1 MQQNAITDTY
11 EQSLKEYKDQYVTI
25 DRRYSNLSTGR
36 LLVALL
42 SIAGFYWY
50 YQSKEIFLLIIA
62 IAAVLLFFILMKLHQ
77 RASRARTF
85 IKTLKIINE
94 EELSYLRKESLP
106 FASGDEYKEDHHAY
120 ANDLDIFGHR
130 SLYQHLNRT
139 ATQMGKHKLAQQLQQ
154 VLPNEAILRN
164 QEAIRELGKN
174 RKERQEFYALG
185 RIAND
190 NKDIYNKL
198 IQWSGEE
205 ERPISKPLLVLAYL
219 LPALLICAL
228 AVYVFTRNEIFWN
241 ITTRLFPVNL
251 LIFFFLVKRIKKAMF
266 SADKVNEML
275 KEYAAMFQRL
285 ERATYTSER
294 LVMLQQKLQLTGA
307 QASTELQKL
316 ASIFAGMETVLNPFS
331 AVIMNGLYLHHIHQ
345 LLKLQIW
352 KKKYAAHI
360 PEWLDVL
367 GEMEML
373 HSLANLH
380 DNNPGFR
387 FPGLNENHIISFT
400 ALGHPLI
407 AEDKRVCNDVTFD
420 EHRFI
425 VLTGSNMSGKSTFL
439 RTLGINMV
447 LAGTGSVI
455 CAAAADIHPLKI
467 LVSMRQT
474 DSLADSES
482 YFFAEVKRLK
492 YIMDQ
497 LSHEVC
503 FVLLDEILRGTN
515 SDDKRSGTIG
525 VIEKII
531 RQEAIGAIATHD
543 LEVCLTTDLYPQLLI
558 NKCFEVEIINDELV
572 FDYKLR
578 NGICKNKSATFL
590 MKKMEIIT

>member
-1 MQQNAITDTY
+1 MQQKAIIDTY
-11 EQSLKEYKDQYVTI
+11 EQSRKEYENQYDVI
-25 DRRYSNLSTGR
+25 NRKYGNLSIGR
-36 LLVALL
+36 LLIALVA
-42 SIAGFYWY
+42 IASFYWY
-50 YQSKEIFLLIIA
+50 YQSKETFLLIIA
-62 IAAVLLFFILMKLHQ
+62 IAAVALFFILMKLHQ
-77 RASRARTF
+77 QASRQRTF

-94 EELSYLRKESLP
+94 EELSYLKKETLP
-106 FASGDEYKEDHHAY
+106 FANGDEYKEDNHAY
-120 ANDLDIFGHR
+120 ANDLDLFGYR
-130 SLYQHLNRT
+130 SLYQNLNRT
-139 ATQMGKHKLAQQLQQ
+139 ATQMGKQKLAAQLQQ
-154 VLPNEAILRN
+154 VLPNEAILKN
-164 QEAIRELGKN
+164 QEAIKELSKN

-190 NKDIYNKL
+190 NKDIYSKL
-198 IQWSGEE
+198 IQWSAQEE
-205 ERPISKPLLVLAYL
+205 QPVGKSLLVLAYL
-219 LPALLICAL
+219 LPAILIGSL
-228 AVYVFTRNEIFWN
+228 AAYAFTRNETFWN
-241 ITTRLFPVNL
+241 IVTKLFPINL
-251 LIFFFLVKRIKKAMF
+251 LIFFFLVKRVKKAMF

-275 KEYAAMFQRL
+275 KEYSAMFQQL
-285 ERATYTSER
+285 ESTTYTSER
-294 LVMLQQKLQLTGA
+294 LIVLQQKLQVTGA
-307 QASTELQKL
+307 QASAELKKL
-316 ASIFAGMETVLNPFS
+316 ASIFAGMETVQNPFS

-345 LLKLQIW
+345 LHKLNLW
-352 KKKYAAHI
+352 KKKYATHI
-360 PEWLDVL
+360 PEWLNVL

-373 HSLANLH
+373 NSLANLY
-380 DNNPGFR
+380 DNNPDFS
-387 FPGLNENHIISFT
+387 FPQLNEDHIISFK

-407 AEDKRVCNDVTFD
+407 SEDKRVCNDITFD

-439 RTLGINMV
+439 RTLGVNMV
-447 LAGTGSVI
+447 LAGIGSAI
-455 CAAAADIHPLKI
+455 CAAAANIHPLKI
-467 LVSMRQT
+467 FVSMRQT

-497 LSHEVC
+497 LDDEVC

-531 RQEAIGAIATHD
+531 KKKAIGAIATHD
-543 LEVCLTTDLYPQLLI
+543 LEVCLTTDLHPKLLI

-590 MKKMEIIT
+590 MKKMEIIA

>member
-1 MQQNAITDTY
+1 MQQNAIIDTY
-11 EQSLKEYKDQYVTI
+11 EQSRKEYENQYAAI
-25 DRRYSNLSTGR
+25 NSKYSNLSIGR
-36 LLVALL
+36 LLIALVA
-42 SIAGFYWY
+42 IAGFYWY
-50 YQSKEIFLLIIA
+50 YQSKETVLLITA
-62 IAAVLLFFILMKLHQ
+62 IVAVVLFFILMKLHQ
-77 RASRARTF
+77 QASRQRTF
-85 IKTLKIINE
+85 IKTLRIINE
-94 EELSYLRKESLP
+94 EEISYLRKESLP
-106 FASGDEYKEDHHAY
+106 FENGDEYKEDNHAY
-120 ANDLDIFGHR
+120 TNDLDLFGYR
-130 SLYQHLNRT
+130 SLYQNLNRT
-139 ATQMGKHKLAQQLQQ
+139 ATQMGKHRLATQLQQ
-154 VLPNEAILRN
+154 VLPNEAILKN
-164 QEAIRELGKN
+164 QEAIRELGKK

-198 IQWSGEE
+198 VQWSAQE
-205 ERPISKPLLVLAYL
+205 ERPVGKPLLAIAYL
-219 LPALLICAL
+219 LPAILIGSLVAY
-228 AVYVFTRNEIFWN
+228 AFTRNEIFWD
-241 ITTRLFPVNL
+241 IVTKLFPINL

-275 KEYAAMFQRL
+275 KEYSAMFQRI
-285 ERATYTSER
+285 ESATYNSQR
-294 LVMLQQKLQLTGA
+294 LVTLQQKLQVTGA
-307 QASTELQKL
+307 QASTELKKL
-316 ASIFAGMETVLNPFS
+316 ASIFAGMETVQNPFS

-345 LLKLQIW
+345 LHKLNVW
-352 KKKYAAHI
+352 KKKYAAYI

-373 HSLANLH
+373 NSLANLH
-380 DNNPGFR
+380 NNNPGFS
-387 FPGLNENHIISFT
+387 FPSLNEDHIISFT

-407 AEDKRVCNDVTFD
+407 VEDKRVCNDVTFD

-439 RTLGINMV
+439 RTLGVNMV
-447 LAGTGSVI
+447 LAGMGSAI
-455 CAAAADIHPLKI
+455 CAATANIHPLKI
-467 LVSMRQT
+467 FVSMRQT

-497 LSHEVC
+497 LHHEVC

-531 RQEAIGAIATHD
+531 TQKAIGAIATHD
-543 LEVCLTTDLYPQLLI
+543 LEVCLTADLHPDLLI
-558 NKCFEVEIINDELV
+558 NKCFEVEIINDDLV

-590 MKKMEIIT
+590 MKKMKIIA

>member
-1 MQQNAITDTY
+1 MQQNAIIDTY
-11 EQSLKEYKDQYVTI
+11 EQSRKEYEDQYAI
-25 DRRYSNLSTGR
+25 INRKYGNLSIGR
-36 LLVALL
+36 LLIALVA
-42 SIAGFYWY
+42 IAGSYWY

-62 IAAVLLFFILMKLHQ
+62 IAAVVLFFILMKLHQ
-77 RASRARTF
+77 QASRQRTF

-106 FASGDEYKEDHHAY
+106 FAAGDEYKEDNHAY
-120 ANDLDIFGHR
+120 TNDLDIFGYR

-139 ATQMGKHKLAQQLQQ
+139 ATQMGKHRLAQQLQQ
-154 VLPNEAILRN
+154 VLPNEVILKN

-190 NKDIYNKL
+190 NKDIYSKL
-198 IQWSGEE
+198 IQWSDQEE
-205 ERPISKPLLVLAYL
+205 QPVGKPLLVLAYL
-219 LPALLICAL
+219 LPAVLIGAL
-228 AVYVFTRNEIFWN
+228 AVYAFTRNEIFWN
-241 ITTRLFPVNL
+241 IVTRLFPVNL
-251 LIFFFLVKRIKKAMF
+251 LIFFFLVKRVKKAMF

-275 KEYAAMFQRL
+275 KEYSAMFLRL
-285 ERATYTSER
+285 EHATYTSER
-294 LVMLQQKLQLTGA
+294 LLTLQQKLQVTGA
-307 QASTELQKL
+307 QASTELKKL
-316 ASIFAGMETVLNPFS
+316 ASIFSGMETVQNPFS

-345 LLKLQIW
+345 LHKLHIW

-373 HSLANLH
+373 NSLANLY
-380 DNNPGFR
+380 DNNPGFS
-387 FPGLNENHIISFT
+387 FPRLNEGHMISFT

-407 AEDKRVCNDVTFD
+407 AEEKRVCNDVTFD
-420 EHRFI
+420 EHRFM

-447 LAGTGSVI
+447 LAGMGSAI
-455 CAAAADIHPLKI
+455 CAAAANIHPLKI
-467 LVSMRQT
+467 FVSMRQT

-497 LSHEVC
+497 LDHEVC

-531 RQEAIGAIATHD
+531 RKKAIGAIATHD
-543 LEVCLTTDLYPQLLI
+543 LEVCLTTNLHPQLLI
-558 NKCFEVEIINDELV
+558 NKCFEVEIISDELV

-590 MKKMEIIT
+590 MRKMEIIA